1 MYIMYNKYE
10 EEIASKF
17 IDEEDTLSI
26 LAESLDKTEMF
37 KDSII
42 YIDEFVGYTK
52 QEYDIIRKLLKQAK
66 QVNITVCMDTNEN
79 TINKEQDLF
88 IASRETLK
96 KLINIA
102 KEEKINIEKAVELNE
117 TKKYKTLELK
127 HLEKNLYNIKY
138 EKYSNNIENI
148 ELFLAKNQFTEIENI
163 AKEIVKLVRDN
174 GLRYKEIS
182 VITKTMDTYSKIIKA
197 IFNKYDIP
205 VYIDEKKDLSQN
217 ILIKYV
223 LSIIEIFSKNWSY
236 EAVFNYLKTGLFE
249 IDINDIFNLEN
260 YCLKYGIRGSKW
272 YKEPWKIAKNDEE
285 LKFLNSLREK
295 IVKPLLI
302 FKDNLNRVKNAKE
315 ITEKL
320 YEFLIENKID
330 EELIN
335 KANILEKNGEIAL
348 ANLYR
353 TSWNTLIN
361 VLDEIVLVLKE
372 DKISFEEYIKVL
384 KIGLQNSGLGSIP
397 TTLDQV
403 IVGDV
408 ERSRTHEVKVAF
420 VIGLNDGIFPKL
432 NKDEGFLNDN
442 DREYLKENGIE
453 LAKGSK
459 DLLFEENFN
468 IYKALLVPE
477 EKLYL
482 SYASC
487 DNLGKSLRPSMLIS
501 KIKKIFVKLAEKSD
515 IVNSN
520 IIITNKKATF
530 EELLENIRKYED
542 KEKIDSIWFDI
553 YNFYKKDSEYKEK
566 LQNAILGLN
575 YTNKPENLTKENIG
589 NLYKNV
595 LNTSISRLEQYK
607 RCAFSYYLK
616 YGLGLTDKS
625 LFKIESLNTGTFMH
639 DVIDEFFEQVLSR
652 ELNLKNITDEEI
664 SEIVTSIINEKL
676 TLNRNYIFTSTAKYR
691 ILTTR
696 LKNVILKS
704 MKYIIKTITESD
716 FEIFGNEVEFKNGK
730 KYKPII
736 IELEDGK
743 KVEITGKI
751 DRIDLAKNKDGKYMR
766 IIDYKSSVKNID
778 LNEFMAGLQI
788 QLLTYLDAVTKIE
801 DIIPAGVLY
810 FNLIDPIIKA
820 DKNMSDEEIELELK
834 KQFKMQGLILAD
846 INVVRMMDKNLDKG
860 ASNIIPAYIDKDNNL
875 SNTRS
880 SCIDKE
886 QFKYLQRYTNKLIK
900 EIANEILSGNIDI
913 RPTYNRKKKK
923 IPCEYC
929 EYKSICNFDNTKN
942 EYNYVPDFDKE
953 VILDMIKGEDICKI

>member
-1 MYIMYNKYE
+1 MYIMYNQYE
-10 EEIASKF
+10 EEISSKF

-26 LAESLDKTEMF
+26 LAQSLDKTEMF

-66 QVNITVCMDTNEN
+66 QVNITVCMDTKID
-79 TINKEQDLF
+79 TVDKEQDLF
-88 IASRETLK
+88 VASRETLQ

-102 KEEKINIEKAVELNE
+102 KEEKISIENAVNLDE

-127 HLEKNLYNIKY
+127 HLERNLYNIKY
-138 EKYSNNIENI
+138 EKYSKDVENI

-197 IFNKYDIP
+197 VFNKYDIP

-223 LSIIEIFSKNWSY
+223 LSVIEIFSKNWSY
-236 EAVFNYLKTGLFE
+236 EAVFNYLKTGLSG
-249 IDINDIFNLEN
+249 IDIKDIFLLEN

-272 YKEPWKIAKNDEE
+272 YKEPWKIAKDDEE
-285 LKFLNSLREK
+285 LKFLNDLREK
-295 IVKPLLI
+295 IVKPLLE

-335 KANILEKNGEIAL
+335 KANTLEKNGEIAL
-348 ANLYR
+348 ANLYT

-361 VLDEIVLVLKE
+361 VLDEIVLVLEE
-372 DKISFEEYIKVL
+372 DKISFEEYVKTL

-408 ERSRTHEVKVAF
+408 DRSRTHEVKVAF
-420 VIGLNDGIFPKL
+420 IIGLNDGNFPKL
-432 NKDEGFLNDN
+432 NKDEGFFNDK
-442 DREYLKENGIE
+442 DREYLKQNGIE

-482 SYASC
+482 SYASS

-520 IIITNKKATF
+520 IMITNKKATF

-542 KEKIDSIWFDI
+542 KEEIDSIWFDI
-553 YNFYKKDSEYKEK
+553 YNIYKNDPEYKEK
-566 LQNAILGLN
+566 LDNAVLGLK
-575 YTNKPENLTKENIG
+575 YTNKSENLSKENIDK
-589 NLYKNV
+589 LYKNV

-625 LFKIESLNTGTFMH
+625 LFKIESLDTGTFMH
-639 DVIDEFFEQVLSR
+639 DVIDEFFEQVVSR
-652 ELNLKNITDEEI
+652 ELTLKNITDEEI
-664 SEIVTSIINEKL
+664 NEIVSSIINEKL
-676 TLNRNYIFTSTAKYR
+676 TLNRNYIFNSTAKYR
-691 ILTTR
+691 ILTKR

-730 KYKPII
+730 KYKPIL
-736 IELEDGK
+736 IELGDGK

-778 LNEFMAGLQI
+778 LNEFMAGIQI
-788 QLLTYLDAVTKIE
+788 QLLTYLDAVSKIE
-801 DIIPAGVLY
+801 DVIPAGVLY

-820 DKNMSDEEIELELK
+820 DRNMSDEEIELELK

-846 INVVRMMDKNLDKG
+846 ISVVRMMDKNLDKG

-880 SCIDKE
+880 NCVNKE

-923 IPCEYC
+923 TPCEYC
-929 EYKSICNFDNTKN
+929 EYKSICNFDTTKN
-942 EYNYVPDFDKE
+942 EYNYVPDLDKE
-953 VILDMIKGEDICKI
+953 VVLEMIKESN

>member
-1 MYIMYNKYE
+1 MYIMYNQYE

-26 LAESLDKTEMF
+26 LAESLDKTEIF

-66 QVNITVCMDTNEN
+66 QVNITVCMDTSEN

-88 IASRETLK
+88 IESRETFQ

-117 TKKYKTLELK
+117 TKKYETLELK
-127 HLEKNLYNIKY
+127 HLEKNLYNTKY
-138 EKYSNNIENI
+138 EKYINKVENI
-148 ELFLAKNQFTEIENI
+148 ELFLAKNQFTEIENV
-163 AKEIVKLVRDN
+163 AKEIVKLVRDHR
-174 GLRYKEIS
+174 LRYKEIS

-236 EAVFNYLKTGLFE
+236 EAVFNYLKTGLSG
-249 IDINDIFNLEN
+249 IDMKDIFALEN

-272 YKEPWKIAKNDEE
+272 YKEPWKIARNDEE
-285 LKFLNSLREK
+285 LKFLNDLREK
-295 IVKPLLI
+295 IVKPLLE

-315 ITEKL
+315 IAEKL
-320 YEFLIENKID
+320 YKFLIENKID

-335 KANILEKNGEIAL
+335 KANVLEENGEIAL

-361 VLDEIVLVLKE
+361 VLDEVVLVLKE
-372 DKISFEEYIKVL
+372 DKISFEEYVKVL

-420 VIGLNDGIFPKL
+420 IIGLNDGVFPKL

-501 KIKKIFVKLAEKSD
+501 KIKKIFVKLTEKSD

-542 KEKIDSIWFDI
+542 KEEIDSIWFDI
-553 YNFYKKDSEYKEK
+553 YNLYKKDPEYKEK
-566 LQNAILGLN
+566 LESAIVGLN
-575 YTNKPENLTKENIG
+575 YTNKPENLSKENID

-625 LFKIESLNTGTFMH
+625 LFKLESLDTGTFMH

-664 SEIVTSIINEKL
+664 SEIVSSIINEKL
-676 TLNRNYIFTSTAKYR
+676 TLNRNYIFTGTAKYR

-730 KYKPII
+730 KYKPIV

-751 DRIDLAKNKDGKYMR
+751 DRIDLARNKDGKYMR

-778 LNEFMAGLQI
+778 LNEFIAGLQI
-788 QLLTYLDAVTKIE
+788 QLLTYLDAVSKIE
-801 DIIPAGVLY
+801 DVIPAGVLY

-820 DKNMSDEEIELELK
+820 NKNMSDEEIELELK

-880 SCIDKE
+880 NCVNKE

-900 EIANEILSGNIDI
+900 EIANEILSGNIAI
-913 RPTYNRKKKK
+913 KPTYNRKKKNT
-923 IPCEYC
+923 PCEYC
-929 EYKSICNFDNTKN
+929 EYKSICNFDSTKN

-953 VILDMIKGEDICKI
+953 VVLDMIKESN

>member
-102 KEEKINIEKAVELNE
+102 KEEKINIEKAVELSE

-138 EKYSNNIENI
+138 EKYSNNVENI

-236 EAVFNYLKTGLFE
+236 ESVFNYLKTGLFE

-272 YKEPWKIAKNDEE
+272 YKEPWKVAKNDEE
-285 LKFLNSLREK
+285 LKFLNNLREK

-372 DKISFEEYIKVL
+372 DKISFEEYVKVL

-432 NKDEGFLNDN
+432 NKDEGFLNDK

-501 KIKKIFVKLAEKSD
+501 KIKKIFVKLTEKSD

-520 IIITNKKATF
+520 MIITNKKATF

-553 YNFYKKDSEYKEK
+553 YNFYKKDSEYEEK

-736 IELEDGK
+736 IELEEGK

-834 KQFKMQGLILAD
+834 KQFKMKGLILAD

-860 ASNIIPAYIDKDNNL
+860 ASNIIPA
-875 SNTRS
+875 
-880 SCIDKE
+880 
-886 QFKYLQRYTNKLIK
+886 
-900 EIANEILSGNIDI
+900 
-913 RPTYNRKKKK
+913 
-923 IPCEYC
+923 
-929 EYKSICNFDNTKN
+929 
-942 EYNYVPDFDKE
+942 
-953 VILDMIKGEDICKI
+953 

>member
-1 MYIMYNKYE
+1 MYIMYNQYE
-10 EEIASKF
+10 EEISSKY

-26 LAESLDKTEMF
+26 LAGSLDKTEMF
-37 KDSII
+37 KNSVI

-66 QVNITVCMDTNEN
+66 QVNITVCMDTKRD
-79 TINKEQDLF
+79 TVNKEQDLF
-88 IASRETLK
+88 IASRETLQ

-102 KEEKINIEKAVELNE
+102 KEEKINIENAVNLNE

-127 HLEKNLYNIKY
+127 HLEENLYNTKY
-138 EKYSNNIENI
+138 EKYSNDVENI
-148 ELFLAKNQFTEIENI
+148 ELFLAKNQFTEIENV

-174 GLRYKEIS
+174 GLKFKEIS

-205 VYIDEKKDLSQN
+205 VYIDEKKDLSEN

-223 LSIIEIFSKNWSY
+223 LSVIEIFSKNWSY
-236 EAVFNYLKTGLFE
+236 EAVFNYLKTGLSG
-249 IDINDIFNLEN
+249 INMKDIFILEN
-260 YCLKYGIRGSKW
+260 YCLKYGVRGSKW
-272 YKEPWKIAKNDEE
+272 YKEPWKIAKDDNE
-285 LKFLNSLREK
+285 LKFLNDLREK
-295 IVKPLLI
+295 IVKPLLK
-302 FKDNLNRVKNAKE
+302 FKDNLNRIKNAKE
-315 ITEKL
+315 ITKKL

-335 KANILEKNGEIAL
+335 KANILEKNGEIGL
-348 ANLYR
+348 SNLYR

-372 DKISFEEYIKVL
+372 DKISFEEYVKVL

-408 ERSRTHEVKVAF
+408 DRSRTHEVKVAF
-420 VIGLNDGIFPKL
+420 IIGLNDGVFPRL

-442 DREYLKENGIE
+442 DREYLKEHSIE

-501 KIKKIFVKLAEKSD
+501 KIKKIFVKLTEKSD
-515 IVNSN
+515 IVNSGA
-520 IIITNKKATF
+520 IITNKKATF
-530 EELLENIRKYED
+530 EELLKNIRKYED
-542 KEKIDSIWFDI
+542 KEEIDSIWFDI
-553 YNFYKKDSEYKEK
+553 YNIYKNDPEYKEK
-566 LQNAILGLN
+566 LDNAILGLK
-575 YTNKPENLTKENIG
+575 YTNKPDKLSKENID

-625 LFKIESLNTGTFMH
+625 LFKIESLDTGTFMH
-639 DVIDEFFEQVLSR
+639 DVIDEFFEQVISR
-652 ELNLKNITDEEI
+652 EISLKTITDEEI
-664 SEIVTSIINEKL
+664 SQIVSSIINEKL
-676 TLNRNYIFTSTAKYR
+676 TLNRNYIFTGSAKYR
-691 ILTTR
+691 ILTKR

-730 KYKPII
+730 KYKPIV

-778 LNEFMAGLQI
+778 LNEFIAGIQI
-788 QLLTYLDAVTKIE
+788 QLLTYLDATCKIE
-801 DIIPAGVLY
+801 DVIPAGVLY

-820 DKNMSDEEIELELK
+820 DKNMGDEEIELELK

-880 SCIDKE
+880 NCVNKE

-913 RPTYNRKKKK
+913 RPIYNRKKKK
-923 IPCEYC
+923 TPCEYC
-929 EYKSICNFDNTKN
+929 EYKSICNFDSTKN
-942 EYNYVPDFDKE
+942 EYNYVPDLDKE
-953 VILDMIKGEDICKI
+953 VVLEMIKESN